1 LYKDGK
7 INSNDYEKCKGVVE
21 KFYDFIKAVRVAK
34 HERMIG
40 VRTCVDVFRYTVSAS
55 KEEGKIN
62 PEVFLDEALCDYV
75 LPQFDRLDKHVIES
89 AIAAAKANLPS
100 VEKSVFF
107 ESLKSTLIRL
117 KELTSWFDDKS
128 EEEDF
133 IVDKNLEPSG
143 KKTRG
148 KNPKRVEGGKR
159 AWKTSPKLRA
169 KKKSTKSGKNR

>member
-1 LYKDGK
+1 M
-7 INSNDYEKCKGVVE
+7 KG
-21 KFYDFIKAVRVAK
+21 
-34 HERMIG
+34 
-40 VRTCVDVFRYTVSAS
+40 
-55 KEEGKIN
+55 
-62 PEVFLDEALCDYV
+62 
-75 LPQFDRLDKHVIES
+75 DK
-89 AIAAAKANLPS
+89 KPS
-100 VEKSVFF
+100 MFF

>member
-1 LYKDGK
+1 
-7 INSNDYEKCKGVVE
+7 
-21 KFYDFIKAVRVAK
+21 
-34 HERMIG
+34 
-40 VRTCVDVFRYTVSAS
+40 
-55 KEEGKIN
+55 
-62 PEVFLDEALCDYV
+62 
-75 LPQFDRLDKHVIES
+75 
-89 AIAAAKANLPS
+89 
-100 VEKSVFF
+100 
-107 ESLKSTLIRL
+107 LKRTLIRL

>member
-1 LYKDGK
+1 ML
-7 INSNDYEKCKGVVE
+7 
-21 KFYDFIKAVRVAK
+21 
-34 HERMIG
+34 
-40 VRTCVDVFRYTVSAS
+40 FRS
-55 KEEGKIN
+55 N
-62 PEVFLDEALCDYV
+62 PEDFLDEALCDYV

-143 KKTRG
+143 KKTG
-148 KNPKRVEGGKR
+148 KKNPKRVEGGKNQ
-159 AWKTSPKLRA
+159 
-169 KKKSTKSGKNR
+169 KNQNLLKILE